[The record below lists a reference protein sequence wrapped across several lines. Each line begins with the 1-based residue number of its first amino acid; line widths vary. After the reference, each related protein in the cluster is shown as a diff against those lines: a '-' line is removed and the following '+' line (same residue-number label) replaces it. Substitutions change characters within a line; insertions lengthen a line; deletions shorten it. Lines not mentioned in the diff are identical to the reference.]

1 MQRSSGAPTG
11 PTGPADRILTDRQ
24 IEILYWVQEGKSA
37 PEIGVI
43 LGISGR
49 TVDKHLENVCDILGV
64 RRRLQA
70 VIRAREL
77 RLLGDSRPTVVRTFR
92 RQG

>member
-1 MQRSSGAPTG
+1 MHRSSGAQTD
-11 PTGPADRILTDRQ
+11 PAVQPDRILTDRQ

-37 PEIGVI
+37 PEIGTI

-49 TVDKHLENVCDILGV
+49 TVDKHLENICDVLGV

-77 RLLGDSRPTVVRTFR
+77 RLLGESRPTVVRTFR
-92 RQG
+92 RQD